1 MLRVLICDD
10 DAPTRELVAAIL
22 GPEDYEMVFAEHG
35 AQAIELAREYHPDV
49 LVLDV
54 MMPHMDG
61 IEACRLLKDDFE
73 TAGIPVL
80 ILTAHSDFDAR
91 AQAEDAHADGYLT
104 KPFSPLT
111 LLKAL
116 EHLVDVRT
124 AKRRQDH

>member
-35 AQAIELAREYHPDV
+35 GQAIDLAREYQPDV
-49 LVLDV
+49 ILLDL
-54 MMPHMDG
+54 MMPQMDG
-61 IEACRLLKDDFE
+61 ITACRQLKDDFE

-80 ILTAHSDFDAR
+80 ILTAFAEFDAR
-91 AQAEDAHADGYLT
+91 AQAEEAHADGYLT

-111 LLKAL
+111 LIKAL
-116 EHLVDVRT
+116 EHLVEVRT